1 MKKILFVI
9 LCILPVTLGSC
20 QKKRLSQ
27 ETLSDKFSKD
37 WCDCM
42 EKESEGKTPE
52 EIISQVSL
60 LCVQNVMLVYTQD
73 EQLYGDIRKLVAEKD
88 YDDTLSDYDKE
99 RLFGRELGLNL
110 MANAVDNCVIYRESL
125 IQFKRYYIEKA
136 RQDMKIEDKDD
147 VYEFIDNMQKQLDE
161 IDAASIDNTGTKD
174 KISNYYTLLGLLYE
188 NTDREDLAVE
198 QYDKAI
204 QFDPENTNAMGLKKL
219 LVEYN
224 NK

>member
-9 LCILPVTLGSC
+9 LCILPVILVSC

-27 ETLSDKFSKD
+27 DELSDKFSKD

-52 EIISQVSL
+52 EIISQASL
-60 LCVQNVMLVYTQD
+60 LCVQNVMLGYTQD
-73 EQLYGDIRKLVAEKD
+73 EQLYNDIRKLVAEKG

-99 RLFGRELGLNL
+99 RLFGRELGQNL
-110 MANAVDNCVIYRESL
+110 MADAVDNCVVFRESL
-125 IQFKRYYIEKA
+125 IQFKKYYIEKA
-136 RQDMKIEDKDD
+136 QQEMKIEDRDD
-147 VYEFIDNMQKQLDE
+147 VYELIDNMQKQLDE
-161 IDAASIDNTGTKD
+161 IDTASINNARTK
-174 KISNYYTLLGLLYE
+174 KQIGNYYTLLGLLYE

-219 LVEYN
+219 LVKY
-224 NK
+224 K